1 VHINRVKRALK
12 EGKSVFGC
20 SCLQFRSPDVI
31 RALVAAGLDWAF
43 LDSEHGAFDL
53 ETLHDLMRVAVRE
66 GFCPIVRVA
75 DLQYPLVARALDA
88 GAQGILLPR
97 VESPELLAQAISWT
111 RYPPMGV
118 RGYGLS
124 AAHLEFENVSMPDA
138 IAHFNENVMVVLQ
151 IETRKALER
160 LDELL
165 SVPNIDAVLIGPADL
180 SIALGIPG
188 QFDHPDF
195 VKAVETIRDNC
206 ARRGI
211 APGLHLRSLPMA
223 RRWRNQGLRFLSC
236 NSDIGYLLEKATE
249 VAGVLKGQID

>member
-1 VHINRVKRALK
+1 MRELGDCGYDPLPVHINRVKQALK
-12 EGKSVFGC
+12 QGKSAFGC

-31 RALVAAGLDWAF
+31 RALAAAGLDWAF

-53 ETLHDLMRVAVRE
+53 ETLNDMMRVAVRE

-75 DLQYPLVARALDA
+75 DLQYPLIARALDS

-97 VESPELLAQAISWT
+97 VESPELLEKAISWT

-124 AAHLEFENVSMPDA
+124 AAHLEFESVSMADA
-138 IAHFNENVMVVLQ
+138 IAHF
-151 IETRKALER
+151 
-160 LDELL
+160 
-165 SVPNIDAVLIGPADL
+165 

-188 QFDHPDF
+188 QFEHASF
-195 VKAVETIRDNC
+195 VAAVERIRDEC
-206 ARRGI
+206 DRRGI
-211 APGLHLRSLPMA
+211 APGLHLRSLQMA